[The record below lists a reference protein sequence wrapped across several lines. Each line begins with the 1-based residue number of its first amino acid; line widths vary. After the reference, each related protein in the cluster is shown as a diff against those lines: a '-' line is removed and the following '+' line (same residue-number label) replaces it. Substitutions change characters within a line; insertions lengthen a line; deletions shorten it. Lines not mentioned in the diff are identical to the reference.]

1 MAQGPCAQSS
11 CGSGVTYT
19 PPAGGGG
26 SGNGSGG
33 GSGGGATYTP
43 PAGGGGSGG
52 GSGSSTGSSSLVE
65 AAKQEQSI
73 FNADFLSIGLF
84 LIAAWLFV
92 LYVVMIIRM
101 IKGKRMT
108 TKIHNKQEKQIT
120 LSGRVVEEDD
130 GEPLDDEEN
139 EVDEEKMRVWREDLA
154 LIVAELDEQDRAKAE
169 AENEKIE
176 EEQKQTETVLEQL
189 EKNSKVPED
198 DDWEELFNKYKK
210 D

>member
-1 MAQGPCAQSS
+1 MMSNGPCAQSS
-11 CGSGVTYT
+11 CGGSITYT
-19 PPAGGGG
+19 PPAGGG
-26 SGNGSGG
+26 SGLGG
-33 GSGGGATYTP
+33 GSSGGGATYIP
-43 PAGGGGSGG
+43 PAGGGSGSGS

-84 LIAAWLFV
+84 LIAAYLVV
-92 LYVVMIIRM
+92 LYVAMIIRM

-108 TKIHNKQEKQIT
+108 TKAQDKQEKQIT

-139 EVDEEKMRVWREDLA
+139 EVDEEKMRAWREDLA
-154 LIVAELDEQDRAKAE
+154 LIVEELDEQDRAKAE